1 MWGNEPLLIKEKVVT
16 FEQKLEKLND
26 IVEKLET
33 GEALTLDES
42 LTYFEDGIT
51 LVRDCRQLLEAAELR
66 VQNAMED
73 DTPESGEDNTSL
85 P

>member
-1 MWGNEPLLIKEKVVT
+1 MT
-16 FEQKLEKLND
+16 FEEKLEKLNY

-42 LTYFEDGIT
+42 LTYFEDGIA

-85 P
+85 T

>member
-1 MWGNEPLLIKEKVVT
+1 MT
-16 FEQKLEKLND
+16 FEEKLEKLND

-85 P
+85 N

>member
-1 MWGNEPLLIKEKVVT
+1 MT
-16 FEQKLEKLND
+16 FEEKLEKLNY

-51 LVRDCRQLLEAAELR
+51 LVRDCRQLLETAELR
-66 VQNAMED
+66 VQNALED

>member
-1 MWGNEPLLIKEKVVT
+1 MT
-16 FEQKLEKLND
+16 FEEKLEKLNY

-85 P
+85 T

>member
-1 MWGNEPLLIKEKVVT
+1 MT
-16 FEQKLEKLND
+16 FEEKLEKLNY

-66 VQNAMED
+66 VQNAMEH

-85 P
+85 T

>member
-1 MWGNEPLLIKEKVVT
+1 MT
-16 FEQKLEKLND
+16 FEEKLEKLND

>member
-1 MWGNEPLLIKEKVVT
+1 MT
-16 FEQKLEKLND
+16 FEEKLEKLND

-66 VQNAMED
+66 VRNAMED

-85 P
+85 T

>member
-1 MWGNEPLLIKEKVVT
+1 MT
-16 FEQKLEKLND
+16 FEEKLEKLNY

-42 LTYFEDGIT
+42 LAYFEDGIT